1 MNFIMSQMK
10 GFVMPKFTVVL
21 GDFDD
26 FPGIWNECHVEAESA
41 GDIDVQAV
49 AQDAYVSLCDGEL
62 DDEIDCGNWTLVGVY
77 GGHIKCLR
85 G

>member
-1 MNFIMSQMK
+1 MFQMK

-26 FPGIWNECHVEAESA
+26 FPGLWNECHVEAESA

-49 AQDAYVSLCDGEL
+49 AQDAYVSLCDPHIDI
-62 DDEIDCGNWTLVGVY
+62 DDDTDCGKWTLVGVY
-77 GGHIKCLR
+77 EGHIRCLR